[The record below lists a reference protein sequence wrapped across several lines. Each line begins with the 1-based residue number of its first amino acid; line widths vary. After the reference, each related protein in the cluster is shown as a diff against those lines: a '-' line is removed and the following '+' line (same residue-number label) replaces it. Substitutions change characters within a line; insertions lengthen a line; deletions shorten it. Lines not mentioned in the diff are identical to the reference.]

1 MTALDALRT
10 CSSLGVLRYRDIKRA
25 LLDDHTSAMD
35 IEEIRAIRLRD
46 GKAVLSA
53 RLAYIETGY
62 ELFIFPVCVY
72 GEDGTP
78 LYATEEGKMSNG
90 RRETVEIGSP
100 ADVDA
105 YAAARKD
112 EPIRIEIDLR
122 SQRRAG

>member
-1 MTALDALRT
+1 MTALDALKTRG
-10 CSSLGVLRYRDIKRA
+10 SLGGLRYRDIERA
-25 LLDDHTSAMD
+25 LLDDHASAMD
-35 IEEIRAIRLRD
+35 IEEIRAVRLQD

-62 ELFIFPVCVY
+62 ELFVFPVCVY

-78 LYATEEGKMSNG
+78 LYATKEGKMSNG

-100 ADVDA
+100 ANVDV
-105 YAAARKD
+105 YAARKD

>member
-1 MTALDALRT
+1 MTALDALKT
-10 CSSLGVLRYRDIKRA
+10 CGSLGGLRYRDIEST
-25 LLDDHTSAMD
+25 LLDDHASAMD

-46 GKAVLSA
+46 DKAVLSA

-78 LYATEEGKMSNG
+78 LYATEEGRMSNG
-90 RRETVEIGSP
+90 RRETVETGSP

-105 YAAARKD
+105 HVAAQKD